1 MTLSSLINARWFR
14 LLALTSAGL
23 VLLLVALWLG
33 PRLVDLE
40 SSRGA
45 IVTQIEKQLGRRVA
59 LGRLSLRLL
68 PRIEVRADEVRIAE
82 DPAFGSG
89 DFVLARVVRLR
100 VGLWSLLRGRPEL
113 RGIELDAPQIVL
125 IRRPN
130 GSEPDWNWGSL
141 RPLREPATTQDS
153 GPLDLVVRDG
163 RFTLIDRLV
172 DPPVESTYSGIDVT
186 LDRFSAKERFA
197 VMLAVTMPSQNG
209 QPGGRL
215 ELEGRV
221 GPLATGDPLA
231 TPVEA
236 RVRLAQVG
244 LAALEALA
252 GSAPSG
258 RTGRLTVDVELN
270 GRLSTQLR
278 ARGTMRAEELRL
290 VGDEAIAP
298 STTPLDLKFELT
310 AASQSARQPG
320 SQPGSRQ
327 INLQI
332 EQAEIVL
339 GATRLVTTGTIGLP
353 TAVDASPIYDLSLNG
368 QGINLESL
376 LESAYAF
383 GFGPPPGTKAAGQAD
398 LAMRIR
404 NGDSAPQSSPPAR
417 PVLEGQLA
425 LRGLRFESRELTQPI
440 EVTALNLEATPQA
453 LKFSPFRT
461 ALGSSTALEIS
472 RLELKDYR
480 TAPLLELAAATNAA
494 RLEDLL
500 RIAESF
506 GLRPDLKGTG
516 MVNLR
521 IALAAALTP
530 EPRVVSLT
538 GAGKLSQASLE
549 TPRLTRPLNIAN
561 VDLNFTGDAARF
573 ENLALSLASSSL
585 SGSLRV
591 TNFARPQIGFDL
603 RVDQLAVPEI
613 RSILRDPPGGAGKST
628 VNDLTADGH
637 LAIGQLKLDGLTAE
651 KFDSKINL
659 RNGLLT
665 LDPLSLSIYGGVWR
679 GAIRLDQTD
688 IALKGQ
694 IAGVDVNQLLS
705 RPGKSSPLF
714 GRLDGR
720 LDLRGRNKGGDAG
733 DLISNLIGNGQV
745 SITDGQIASFDLM
758 KQVETIGRL
767 VNLPTGG
774 AATAFR
780 QLRTNLRF
788 DPGVLRTDALQIVM
802 TDLTASG
809 EGTIR
814 FGEPGSVDYAILAR
828 LSPALTRRILS
839 SRSSRANRANRA
851 GTADDPAALA
861 TGESPAETTSGGTG
875 VSQLFSSFF
884 TEKDSLVIPLKISG
898 PVNGPR
904 FSLDAETLRRRATSS
919 IFENLQ
925 QKILG
930 PKGPTTPEKHEKS
943 DEPRKP
949 SPEEAIRGILDR
961 LKKKK
966 PGEQP

>member
-14 LLALTSAGL
+14 PVALTSGGL
-23 VLLLVALWLG
+23 VLLLLVLWLG

-45 IVTQIEKQLGRRVA
+45 IVTQIEKQLDRRVA

-113 RGIELDAPQIVL
+113 RGLELDSPQIVL

-130 GSEPDWNWGSL
+130 GSEPDWNWRSL
-141 RPLREPATTQDS
+141 RPLREPAKTQDS

-186 LDRFSAKERFA
+186 LDRFSPKEQFT
-197 VMLAVTMPSQNG
+197 VLLAVTMPTQNG

-215 ELEGRV
+215 ELQGRV
-221 GPLATGDPLA
+221 GPLASGDPLA
-231 TPVEA
+231 TPIEA
-236 RVRLAQVG
+236 RLRLERVG
-244 LAALEALA
+244 VAALEALA
-252 GSAPSG
+252 GEAPSG
-258 RTGRLTVDVELN
+258 RAGRLTVDVELN
-270 GRLSTQLR
+270 GRLNSQLR

-290 VGDEAIAP
+290 VADEAIAP
-298 STTPLDLKFELT
+298 STTPLELKFELT
-310 AASQSARQPG
+310 AASQNS
-320 SQPGSRQ
+320 SQNSGKQ

-353 TAVDASPIYDLSLNG
+353 AAVDASPIYDLSLNG

-404 NGDSAPQSSPPAR
+404 NGDSAPPPSPPAR

-440 EVTALNLEATPQA
+440 EVSALNMEATPQA

-494 RLEDLL
+494 RLDDLL

-521 IALAAALTP
+521 IALVAALTP
-530 EPRVVSLT
+530 DPRVVSLT

-549 TPRLTRPLNIAN
+549 TPRLTRPLSVAN
-561 VDLNFTGDAARF
+561 VDLNFTGDAAQF

-585 SGSLRV
+585 TGSLRV
-591 TNFARPQIGFDL
+591 ANFARPQIGFDL
-603 RVDQLAVPEI
+603 WIDQLAVPEI
-613 RSILRDPPGGAGKST
+613 SSILRDPPGGAGKST
-628 VNDLTADGH
+628 INDLTADGR

-651 KFDSKINL
+651 KVDSKITL
-659 RNGLLT
+659 RKGLLT

-733 DLISNLIGNGQV
+733 DLISSLIGNGQV
-745 SITDGQIASFDLM
+745 SITDGQIASFDLL
-758 KQVETIGRL
+758 KRGETIGRL

-780 QLRTNLRF
+780 QIRTNLRF

-839 SRSSRANRANRA
+839 SRAGRANRA

-930 PKGPTTPEKHEKS
+930 PKGPATPEKPATA